1 MAAWKRAIAT
11 GTNWSAAE
19 AAEALCAQAKS
30 GGSVV
35 SFARR
40 HGISARRLYWWRT
53 ELAERKGERRSAERG
68 RLIPM
73 TVIDAPIAAPRLAP
87 GGVVVIDGGLRVEVE
102 EPGAVSPV
110 WIATLLRTVR
120 EGA

>member
-1 MAAWKRAIAT
+1 MAAWERAIAN

-19 AAEALCAQAKS
+19 AGEALSAQAKS
-30 GGSVV
+30 GKSVV
-35 SFARR
+35 AFASR
-40 HGISARRLYWWRT
+40 HGISARRLYWWRY
-53 ELAERKGERRSAERG
+53 ELADRKDERRSAERG

-73 TVIDAPIAAPRLAP
+73 TVIDAPLDAPRLAH

-110 WIATLLRTVR
+110 WIATLVRTVR